1 MTAKREGYVLFVAT
15 CDAKTSGMT
24 SIDQLNRT
32 VHVAESPQRIVSTV
46 PSQTELLADLGLERE
61 VVGITKFCT
70 SPNSWFR
77 SKQRIGGTKTLKR
90 EAIASL
96 EPDLILANK
105 EENDQAQLEWLM
117 ARFPVWVS
125 DVRTLGHATAM
136 IASVGQLTQRET
148 EAGQIVGRITDR
160 FHQLALPTVPI
171 RTAYLI
177 WNNPFMGINADTF
190 IHSMLQASGCI
201 NVFAHRNDSRYPVV
215 SEEALIEA
223 QPELVL
229 LSSEPFPFNEA
240 HCDAMRLLLPD
251 ARVMLADGAMF
262 SWYGSR
268 LTQFDPRPYTA
279 PFSL

>member
-1 MTAKREGYVLFVAT
+1 MTF
-15 CDAKTSGMT
+15 
-24 SIDQLNRT
+24 IDQLNRT
-32 VHVAESPQRIVSTV
+32 VHVADYPQRIVSTV

-70 SPNSWFR
+70 SPDQWFR
-77 SKQRIGGTKTLKR
+77 SKQRIGGTKTLKL

-105 EENDQAQLEWLM
+105 EENDQAQMEWLM
-117 ARFPVWVS
+117 ARFPVWIS
-125 DVRTLGHATAM
+125 DVRTLGDATAM
-136 IASVGQLTQRET
+136 IDTVGQITRREV
-148 EAGQIVGRITDR
+148 EACRIVNRIKDR
-160 FHQLALPTVPI
+160 FHQLALPSVPI

-177 WNNPFMGINADTF
+177 WNNPFMSINTETF

-201 NVFAHRNDSRYPVV
+201 NVFAHLTDSRYPVV
-215 SEEALIEA
+215 SEQALMEA

-240 HCDAMRLLLPD
+240 HCDAMQLLLPD
-251 ARVMLADGAMF
+251 AQVMLADGAMF

-268 LTQFDPRPYTA
+268 LAHFDPKPYTA

>member
-1 MTAKREGYVLFVAT
+1 MTF
-15 CDAKTSGMT
+15 
-24 SIDQLNRT
+24 IDQLNRT
-32 VHVAESPQRIVSTV
+32 VHVAEYPQRIVSTV

-70 SPNSWFR
+70 SPDQWFR
-77 SKQRIGGTKTLKR
+77 SKQRIGGTKTLKL

-105 EENDQAQLEWLM
+105 EENDQAQMEWLM
-117 ARFPVWVS
+117 ARFPVWIS
-125 DVRTLGHATAM
+125 DVRTLGDATAM
-136 IASVGQLTQRET
+136 IEAAGQITRRET
-148 EAGQIVGRITDR
+148 EAGRIVNRIKDR
-160 FHQLALPTVPI
+160 FHQLALPTAPI

-177 WNNPFMGINADTF
+177 WSNPFMSINADTF

-215 SEEALIEA
+215 SEQELIEA

-251 ARVMLADGAMF
+251 AQVMLADGAMF

-268 LTQFDPRPYTA
+268 LAQFDPRPYTA